1 MGDSSGIPL
10 PLRRSLTANISA
22 SEGGKRNSRF
32 PSSLRTSIRLQTAFD
47 RCFSQFGMTA
57 QEAAVLV
64 HCSEEGETS
73 AGRLAKVMGR
83 DKGKITRFVD
93 RLETG
98 GFLTR
103 RNDARDHRLLII
115 KATGKGRRFAP
126 QLKTRFEEVRNQF
139 FEGVLNVDIDK
150 LEAVLTQLHANAERL
165 CEGKASQRRTG
176 FGAGEGRDPFQ
187 GWGWARMNGIC
198 ASAPAFPW
206 KPALRTVLATVLLC
220 SSPFLFSTHLYAT
233 SVVALIDRANQ
244 RLVIAADCRVNRGA
258 FFWRRLDLQN
268 HSGTGLH
275 GSHGGPL
282 RGKELWLSV
291 EGIYP
296 CGLPRTG
303 RPAIKGGRVSSDFA
317 TAFSRGSKR
326 NPEG

>member
-1 MGDSSGIPL
+1 MAGTTESGKNGGFLRNPL
-10 PLRRSLTANISA
+10 ATAEKSDRKYIGIRGWQAELSISQL
-22 SEGGKRNSRF
+22 F
-32 PSSLRTSIRLQTAFD
+32 RTSIRLQTAFD

-165 CEGKASQRRTG
+165 CEGKAHKD
-176 FGAGEGRDPFQ
+176 AQ
-187 GWGWARMNGIC
+187 G
-198 ASAPAFPW
+198 
-206 KPALRTVLATVLLC
+206 
-220 SSPFLFSTHLYAT
+220 
-233 SVVALIDRANQ
+233 
-244 RLVIAADCRVNRGA
+244 
-258 FFWRRLDLQN
+258 
-268 HSGTGLH
+268 
-275 GSHGGPL
+275 
-282 RGKELWLSV
+282 
-291 EGIYP
+291 
-296 CGLPRTG
+296 
-303 RPAIKGGRVSSDFA
+303 
-317 TAFSRGSKR
+317 
-326 NPEG
+326 